1 MFQFII
7 IYLSSIHLSKANM
20 AENFDKMYVEA
31 KPSGTYALSCKN
43 IHVEESA
50 RETCLCCAHVLD
62 GFKKRRHI

>member
-1 MFQFII
+1 MFQLII
-7 IYLSSIHLSKANM
+7 LYLSSIHLSKASM
-20 AENFDKMYVEA
+20 AKIFDKMYVEA
-31 KPSGTYALSCKN
+31 KPSGTNALSCEN

>member
-1 MFQFII
+1 
-7 IYLSSIHLSKANM
+7 M

-31 KPSGTYALSCKN
+31 KPSGTNALSCKN